1 VQAAAAQATG
11 LGEGEQ
17 APAPGHQRVGV
28 GPGGQ
33 QLPPVAQ
40 RLEQVQGRSLVRLVA
55 RHAAHQQ
62 VAGGIEVIGIW
73 PLGTGPRVAVPVVAQ
88 PAHHQRHVPPGRTAG
103 RQLVEQRGGHRD
115 GLVTVGA
122 DRGHRGGIVVIQPR
136 RRPREP
142 LVEQAG
148 EQGPRL
154 GDLLGPAVRL
164 GGAQHRGQGRMGLLD
179 RRVQIL
185 IRACRAFGQVAHD
198 RSSRR
203 LAR

>member
-1 VQAAAAQATG
+1 VQAAAAQTTG
-11 LGEGEQ
+11 FGEAEQ

-33 QLPPVAQ
+33 QPPAVTQ
-40 RLEQVQGRSLVRLVA
+40 GQEQVQGRPLVRLIA
-55 RHAAHQQ
+55 SYSAHQQ
-62 VAGGIEVIGIW
+62 VAGGIEVVGIRSR
-73 PLGTGPRVAVPVVAQ
+73 TGPGVAVPVVAQ
-88 PAHHQRHVPPGRTAG
+88 PPDHQRHVPPGRTAG
-103 RQLVEQRGGHRD
+103 WQLVEQRGRYRD

-122 DRGHRGGIVVIQPR
+122 DRANRGGIVAIQPR
-136 RRPREP
+136 GRPGEP

-148 EQGPRL
+148 EQGTRL
-154 GDLLGPAVRL
+154 GNLRGPPAGLRDAHH
-164 GGAQHRGQGRMGLLD
+164 GGQGRAGLLD

-185 IRACRAFGQVAHD
+185 VRARRALSQIAHD